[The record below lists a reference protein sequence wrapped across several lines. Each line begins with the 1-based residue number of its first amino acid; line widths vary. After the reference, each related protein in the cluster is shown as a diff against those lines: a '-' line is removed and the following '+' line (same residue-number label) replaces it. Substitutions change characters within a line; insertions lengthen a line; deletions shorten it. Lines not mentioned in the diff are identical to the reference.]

1 MPESIDSFVID
12 DGSEKTRVQL
22 TERQRKSL
30 ENRLSTF
37 SMRVKN
43 KQNNKTNLRELFE
56 PMKQVPFFD
65 FSASDTDGHLPSS
78 LQTYPVAPAD
88 VTVVDGNDGFSRG
101 QLSTT
106 YEDFDEFKPQ
116 RHPKLAPL
124 VSEKPASKHGSS
136 NLYSSSNLSRF
147 QSTPNIASPD
157 LYGGQPA
164 HKRIEALKNQG
175 KNIRQ
180 KFKNLFGV
188 KQTKKNFNLG
198 ESHLG
203 EQTNR
208 GRTAS
213 SNDDDEEP
221 LTTNSV
227 TRRHEE
233 RNSYTNLSHV
243 TPGHYRS
250 SKIDTDVQYTGE
262 FSLGPVSETALSLTF
277 FQGGVE
283 IRSIR
288 YNASYRKP
296 NKKSEI
302 RRVTLLDPLYIEP
315 DVDLADTLSEYG
327 VEFYLED
334 KHFKVCQLSITQAT
348 VEASLLRDTTTIYAV
363 D

>member
-1 MPESIDSFVID
+1 M
-12 DGSEKTRVQL
+12 QL

-56 PMKQVPFFD
+56 PMKQVPFFGI
-65 FSASDTDGHLPSS
+65 SASDTDGHTSSSS

-101 QLSTT
+101 QRSTT
-106 YEDFDEFKPQ
+106 YEHFDEFKPQ

-124 VSEKPASKHGSS
+124 VSEKLASKHASS

-198 ESHLG
+198 ESPLG

-213 SNDDDEEP
+213 SNNDDDEEP
-221 LTTNSV
+221 LPTNSV

-233 RNSYTNLSHV
+233 RNSYTNSSHI

-262 FSLGPVSETALSLTF
+262 ISLEPVSETTLSLTLF
-277 FQGGVE
+277 FKV
-283 IRSIR
+283 
-288 YNASYRKP
+288 ASRFAPFATMPPTESLTK
-296 NKKSEI
+296 
-302 RRVTLLDPLYIEP
+302 RVKFDVSLYWI
-315 DVDLADTLSEYG
+315 LYTLS
-327 VEFYLED
+327 LT
-334 KHFKVCQLSITQAT
+334 ST
-348 VEASLLRDTTTIYAV
+348 
-363 D
+363 